1 MKFSQEILINLPREE
16 VIIIIQDPLNF
27 RHWQRGLISHKHLTG
42 LPGKEGSRSRVKYN
56 MNGREIEMIETI
68 IKINSPKKFYATYE
82 TKGVFNIQKNHFER
96 VEENK
101 TRWIADSEFQFTG
114 FMKIIGLLN
123 PGIFKKQSQLMMQD
137 FKDFAENRKSVLDI

>member
-16 VIIIIQDPLNF
+16 VIIIIQDPSNF

-82 TKGVFNIQKNHFER
+82 PKVY
-96 VEENK
+96 
-101 TRWIADSEFQFTG
+101 S
-114 FMKIIGLLN
+114 
-123 PGIFKKQSQLMMQD
+123 IFKKITLKGLKRIKHGGLQIVNFSLRD
-137 FKDFAENRKSVLDI
+137 L